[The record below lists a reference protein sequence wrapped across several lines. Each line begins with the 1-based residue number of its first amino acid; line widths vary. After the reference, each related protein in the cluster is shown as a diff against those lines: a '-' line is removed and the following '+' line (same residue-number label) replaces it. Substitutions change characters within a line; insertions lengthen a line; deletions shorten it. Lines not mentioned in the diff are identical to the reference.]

1 MWFIFIDTF
10 VYFVCRSYLV
20 SLIWGTR
27 AALVYVLT
35 DLFPEKKHK
44 RINSFI
50 LAVGLIQS
58 AIVYLLPIHIFDD
71 GKLVYT
77 YGASVTCVYIF
88 AALYILVTLIVTCVF
103 YKKLNPRRA
112 FAVFLWMIIWSGS
125 AVIQFLNSDLLIVGI
140 ASAMGVTILFVLM
153 ENPEAN
159 LDRGLGCF
167 NSYAMAE
174 YIAQLI
180 ELGQDFGVLDISF
193 ESADLF
199 EEANMD
205 KDDMMREILR
215 ISKPYS
221 DIFVFKKRY
230 LGFIMV
236 SKQKQWLE
244 VAGKEISNYL
254 QGLEF
259 HHENVT
265 LVLANHIDI
274 MENTDDLIQFLSFV
288 RDEYADKRGQ
298 LFVIN
303 DSIIMKYREQ
313 DLIRK
318 EITEALKDDRVEVF
332 LQPIYSN
339 RKERF
344 TSAEALVRIRKK
356 TGELLPPG
364 IFIPIAEESG
374 QILEIGE
381 RVFEKVCDFLQ
392 NTDAVS
398 LGLEYIEVNLSVI
411 QCEQSDLARRLIEMA
426 DRYEVDPRRINLE
439 ITETASISARA
450 TLLKNME
457 ILMEHGFTFSLDDF
471 GKGESNLMYVVEMPV
486 SIVKLDYDMSK
497 AFFTSPKAKHV
508 VRAVV
513 KMAHDMELKLVAE
526 GIETKDEIDSMYQEN
541 IDYIQGY
548 YYSKPLPMQE
558 ALLFFDEK
566 NNFRSGE

>member
-1 MWFIFIDTF
+1 M
-10 VYFVCRSYLV
+10 
-20 SLIWGTR
+20 
-27 AALVYVLT
+27 VYVLT